1 MKRILLALPLLS
13 LFPWS
18 ASAAGMRC
26 GTHLVQE
33 GYDFTRVEQLCGE
46 PDSAYSLGER
56 YIYNSV
62 RNSSQAA
69 TIAQVIR
76 LDQWVY
82 RQHQNGFSRI
92 LHFENGRL
100 VSIELGDR
108 N

>member
-1 MKRILLALPLLS
+1 MKSFLPTLSFLILIPGM
-13 LFPWS
+13 

-26 GTHLVQE
+26 GTHLVLE
-33 GYDFTRVEQLCGE
+33 GYDFARVEQLCGE

-56 YIYNSV
+56 YVYNSV
-62 RNSSQAA
+62 RNATQEA
-69 TIAQVIR
+69 TIAEVIR

-82 RQHQNGFSRI
+82 RQHQNGLTRI

-100 VSIELGDR
+100 VRIELGNR